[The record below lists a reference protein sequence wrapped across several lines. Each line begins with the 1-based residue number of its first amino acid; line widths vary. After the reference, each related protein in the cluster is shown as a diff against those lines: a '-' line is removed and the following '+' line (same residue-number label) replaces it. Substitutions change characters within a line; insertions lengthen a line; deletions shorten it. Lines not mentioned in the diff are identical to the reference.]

1 MGASAAAYEGT
12 SPFIVRSS
20 LPSSAH
26 HAVNAVKAI
35 MPSHDLYDSL
45 KGFGCDWDA
54 LLVVDVEGLHRS
66 HLSSH
71 PIVAQTSSS
80 DTLLSVPYATDNSP
94 DALQSSAK
102 AWADNCGKEQGAVE
116 VVTVSRGEELPS
128 SIDAFI
134 SSHPSHIVIIAGHNY
149 AQPNF
154 SRRQLVAPS
163 AESMEESVEELLY
176 GDEYDDEV
184 EDILEEILE
193 EEEDYYPSSNP
204 LKGTQ
209 EGAQDPAIYDN
220 ADGYYE
226 LLASTNSSSNTTGLL
241 LERAQIFTTP
251 IITALLVTFGIF
263 LPILGLGVSAL
274 AGIQVPPQMMSIA
287 KTMSVSQ
294 TKKDQ

>member
-1 MGASAAAYEGT
+1 
-12 SPFIVRSS
+12 
-20 LPSSAH
+20 
-26 HAVNAVKAI
+26 
-35 MPSHDLYDSL
+35 
-45 KGFGCDWDA
+45 
-54 LLVVDVEGLHRS
+54 
-66 HLSSH
+66 
-71 PIVAQTSSS
+71 
-80 DTLLSVPYATDNSP
+80 
-94 DALQSSAK
+94 
-102 AWADNCGKEQGAVE
+102 
-116 VVTVSRGEELPS
+116 
-128 SIDAFI
+128 
-134 SSHPSHIVIIAGHNY
+134 
-149 AQPNF
+149 
-154 SRRQLVAPS
+154 
-163 AESMEESVEELLY
+163 MEESVEELLY

-226 LLASTNSSSNTTGLL
+226 LLASTNSSSNTTEPL
-241 LERAQIFTTP
+241 LERAQFFTTP

-274 AGIQVPPQMMSIA
+274 AGIQVRLRLSSPLSEPPLTAPPFSPAQVPPQMMSIA